1 MVRNGT
7 SGRANS
13 CQWTRAQR
21 GRLIRAFNYATMSR
35 RYDSRTTIFSPEGRL
50 YQVEYAQEA
59 ISNAG
64 TAIGILSTE
73 GVVLACEKKF
83 TSKLLDNDGSAE
95 KLYVLN
101 DNTICAVAG
110 MTADASILVDNARVH
125 AQQYL
130 KTYNEEI
137 PVEMLIKHIC
147 DIKQGYTQHG
157 GLRPFGVSFLYAGYD
172 DRYQFQLFTSNPSGN
187 YLGWKATS
195 IGANNSAAQ
204 TLLKKDYKGDLTLKQ
219 ASDLAIKVLSKTMDS
234 SNLNS
239 EKLEFATISLVNGKV
254 EHRIWA
260 DNEIDVLIK
269 ETGVLDEKKED

>member
-1 MVRNGT
+1 
-7 SGRANS
+7 
-13 CQWTRAQR
+13 
-21 GRLIRAFNYATMSR
+21 MSR

-59 ISNAG
+59 ISLAG

-73 GVVLACEKKF
+73 GVVLACEKKV

-95 KLYVLN
+95 KLYVIN
-101 DNTICAVAG
+101 NNMICAVAG
-110 MTADASILVDNARVH
+110 MTADASILVNNARIN
-125 AQQYL
+125 AQSYL

-137 PVEMLIKHIC
+137 PCEILIKRVC

-187 YLGWKATS
+187 YSGWRATS

-204 TLLKKDYKGDLTLKQ
+204 TLLKKDYKDDLTLKE
-219 ASDLAIKVLSKTMDS
+219 ACELAIKILSKTMDS

-239 EKLEFATISLVNGKV
+239 EKLEFATLSLSKVNEGKV
-254 EHRIWA
+254 LHKIWSA
-260 DNEIDVLIK
+260 KDIDSLIK
-269 ETGVLDEKKED
+269 DSGVLDDKRDDDD

>member
-1 MVRNGT
+1 
-7 SGRANS
+7 
-13 CQWTRAQR
+13 
-21 GRLIRAFNYATMSR
+21 MSR

-59 ISNAG
+59 ISLAG

-73 GVVLACEKKF
+73 GVVLACEKKV

-95 KLYVLN
+95 KLYAIN
-101 DNTICAVAG
+101 NNMICAVAG
-110 MTADASILVDNARVH
+110 MTADASILVNNARVN

-137 PVEMLIKHIC
+137 PCEILIKRVC

-172 DRYQFQLFTSNPSGN
+172 DRYQFQLFSSNPSGN
-187 YLGWKATS
+187 YSGWRATS

-204 TLLKKDYKGDLTLKQ
+204 TLLKKDYRDDFTLKE
-219 ASDLAIKVLSKTMDS
+219 ACELAIKILSKTMDS

-239 EKLEFATISLVNGKV
+239 EKLEFATLSLSKVNEGKV
-254 EHRIWA
+254 IHKIWS
-260 DNEIDVLIK
+260 DKEIDLLIK
-269 ETGVLDEKKED
+269 DSGVLDDKREDDD

>member
-1 MVRNGT
+1 
-7 SGRANS
+7 
-13 CQWTRAQR
+13 
-21 GRLIRAFNYATMSR
+21 MSR

-59 ISNAG
+59 ISMAG

-73 GVVLACEKKF
+73 GVVLACEKKV

-95 KLYVLN
+95 KLYVIN
-101 DNTICAVAG
+101 DNMICAVAG
-110 MTADASILVDNARVH
+110 MTADASILVNNARVN
-125 AQQYL
+125 AQSYL

-137 PVEMLIKHIC
+137 PCEILIKRVC

-187 YLGWKATS
+187 YSGWKATS

-204 TLLKKDYKGDLTLKQ
+204 TLLKKDYKDDLSLKE
-219 ASDLAIKVLSKTMDS
+219 ACELAIKVLSKTMDS

-239 EKLEFATISLVNGKV
+239 EKLEFATLSLSKINPGQVIHK
-254 EHRIWA
+254 IWK
-260 DNEIDVLIK
+260 DSDIDSLIK
-269 ETGVLDEKKED
+269 ESGVLDDKNTDDD

>member
-1 MVRNGT
+1 
-7 SGRANS
+7 
-13 CQWTRAQR
+13 
-21 GRLIRAFNYATMSR
+21 MSR

-59 ISNAG
+59 ISQAG

-83 TSKLLDNDGSAE
+83 TSKLLDDDGSAE

-101 DNTICAVAG
+101 DNMICAVAG
-110 MTADASILVDNARVH
+110 MTADASILVNNARVS

-130 KTYNEEI
+130 KLYNEDI
-137 PVEMLIKHIC
+137 PCESLIRKIC

-172 DRYQFQLFTSNPSGN
+172 DRYNFQLFTSNPSGN
-187 YLGWKATS
+187 YSGWKATS
-195 IGANNSAAQ
+195 IGANNSASQ
-204 TLLKKDYKGDLTLKQ
+204 TLLKKDYKDDLNLKE
-219 ASDLAIKVLSKTMDS
+219 ACELAIKILSKTIDN

-239 EKLEFATISLVNGKV
+239 DKLEFATLSHSSNKEKIVHK
-254 EHRIWA
+254 IWGSE
-260 DNEIDVLIK
+260 DIDSLIK
-269 ETGVLDEKKED
+269 ESGVLDRVDEE